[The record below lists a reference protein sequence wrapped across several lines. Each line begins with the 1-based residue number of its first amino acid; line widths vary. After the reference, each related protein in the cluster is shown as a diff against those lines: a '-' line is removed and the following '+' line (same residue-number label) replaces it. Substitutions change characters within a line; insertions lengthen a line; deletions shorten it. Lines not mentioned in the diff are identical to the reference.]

1 LRRFAEQ
8 VEVRADPSLSGVQA
22 VVEIETSDGKTVS
35 ARCTHPLGSPEHR
48 LSRAQ
53 IEAKFRTYGRERL
66 DDRAEDVIAVVVRLE
81 HLTSV
86 HTLMDMLRAAPLKAS
101 IEQAPIAAL
110 ARA

>member
-1 LRRFAEQ
+1 
-8 VEVRADPSLSGVQA
+8 
-22 VVEIETSDGKTVS
+22 VVEIETSDGKTVL

-66 DDRAEDVIAVVVRLE
+66 DDRAEDVIAAVVRLE
-81 HLTSV
+81 QLGSV
-86 HTLMDMLRAAPLKAS
+86 RMLMDMLRAGPRRTSA
-101 IEQAPIAAL
+101 EQAPVAAL